1 MYPELP
7 YRSFTVNGVR
17 FITHAFLFFSSKR
30 ALRAEHGIDLRL
42 QELLCD
48 VCQQKEITL
57 IKVHV
62 ESDLVD
68 LVIELPPQHG
78 VHNAVKQMK
87 RYLSHCLRQEFPA
100 LKSRLPTLWSNA
112 YFITTCGRMGKN
124 YYEMMQDFL
133 QRQKSCKNNGKK
145 KQP

>member
-1 MYPELP
+1 MFFKENKGIVYACR
-7 YRSFTVNGVR
+7 YRIVWCV
-17 FITHAFLFFSSKR
+17 KY
-30 ALRAEHGIDLRL
+30 LRPVLTDGIDLRL

-62 ESDLVD
+62 ESNLVD

-87 RYLSHCLRQEFPA
+87 RYL
-100 LKSRLPTLWSNA
+100 
-112 YFITTCGRMGKN
+112 
-124 YYEMMQDFL
+124 
-133 QRQKSCKNNGKK
+133 
-145 KQP
+145 

>member
-1 MYPELP
+1 MFFKENKGIVYACR
-7 YRSFTVNGVR
+7 YRIVWCV
-17 FITHAFLFFSSKR
+17 KY
-30 ALRAEHGIDLRL
+30 LRPVLTDGIDLRL

-48 VCQQKEITL
+48 MCQQKEITL

-62 ESDLVD
+62 ESNLVD

-133 QRQKSCKNNGKK
+133 QRQKPCKNNGKK